1 MVFDVI
7 ALLSGEIASILKKKL
22 ENENSGAAKILGSEF

>member
-22 ENENSGAAKILGSEF
+22 ENEN